1 MPKEIAL
8 LPISNLNVLTSTQR
22 KHMNHMNGERM
33 VPPASLLSQR
43 HLKVSKLQLAL
54 ELLKYSPDVT
64 LKNVTALN

>member
-8 LPISNLNVLTSTQR
+8 LPISNLNILTSTQR
-22 KHMNHMNGERM
+22 KHMNGELM
-33 VPPASLLSQR
+33 VPSESLLSQMY
-43 HLKVSKLQLAL
+43 LKVSKLQLAL